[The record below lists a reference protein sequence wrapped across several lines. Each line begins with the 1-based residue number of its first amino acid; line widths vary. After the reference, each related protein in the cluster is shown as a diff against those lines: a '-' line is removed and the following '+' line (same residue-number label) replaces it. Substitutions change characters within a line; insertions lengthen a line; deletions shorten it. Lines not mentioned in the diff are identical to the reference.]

1 MYQRERKGRGRR
13 LNLIIGN
20 RHEKRTVENIEMVSG
35 RGETRGIDNI
45 NIRWFNL

>member
-20 RHEKRTVENIEMVSG
+20 RHEKRTDENREMVSG
-35 RGETRGIDNI
+35 KGETRGIDNI